1 MNKFGLFLDFI
12 GFVMLFWQSAV
23 RPQRKLENGGGS
35 GTTPADEE
43 FLMERALK
51 WIKSKFIREFLAK
64 KWQLVAFGLIA
75 LGIFFQF
82 ISCN

>member
-23 RPQRKLENGGGS
+23 RPERKLKNGGGS

-43 FLMERALK
+43 FQMERVLK
-51 WIKSKFIREFLAK
+51 WIKSKSIRAFLAK
-64 KWQLVAFGLIA
+64 NWQLVAFGLIA
-75 LGIFFQF
+75 MGVFFQL
-82 ISCN
+82 ISCS

>member
-51 WIKSKFIREFLAK
+51 WIKPNCIREY
-64 KWQLVAFGLIA
+64 
-75 LGIFFQF
+75 
-82 ISCN
+82 